1 MLILVAVVGLFA
13 VGLAAAAASMR
24 RPNPAAER
32 LSMLR
37 DGQVDTAL
45 RRVTEAAEDSILR
58 STGRGL
64 GRAAVG
70 LLPASLYRRVD
81 ASLQAAGRPVTTPG
95 FLLLAIVVMFVAVL
109 LGVSLAT
116 SVEGMPAFGRLIV
129 LFASIGFGIA
139 FPAVWLRNRVRAR
152 RREIWRSLPD
162 ASDLLTTCVEAGLGV
177 DAAFV
182 RVAQEIDGP
191 LREEFATMLREISL
205 GKPREEAMR
214 DVGRRSQV
222 EELDGLLT
230 AVRQAQESG
239 TSLARVLRA
248 QAHHVRTRRKL
259 MAEEQARLVPA
270 RMTFP
275 IIFLTVPTVFLLILG
290 PVAIKI
296 FDVLPI

>member
-1 MLILVAVVGLFA
+1 MLILVAVLGLIA
-13 VGLAAAAASMR
+13 IALAAVAASFS
-24 RPNPAAER
+24 RPNAAAER
-32 LSMLR
+32 LTALSEN
-37 DGQVDTAL
+37 QPNTAL
-45 RRVTEAAEDSILR
+45 RRVTEAAADSVLR

-64 GRAAVG
+64 GRAVVG
-70 LLPASLYRRVD
+70 LLPTSMYRRID
-81 ASLQAAGRPVTTPG
+81 ATLQAAGRPVTTPG
-95 FLLLAIVVMFVAVL
+95 FVLMAGVVLFVALLFGVALATSGGVPPIGRIAVL
-109 LGVSLAT
+109 LVS
-116 SVEGMPAFGRLIV
+116 V
-129 LFASIGFGIA
+129 GFGFA
-139 FPAVWLRNRVRAR
+139 LPAVWLRNRVRAR
-152 RREIWRSLPD
+152 RRAIWRSLPD

-182 RVAQEIDGP
+182 RVAEEIDGP

-205 GKPREEAMR
+205 GKPREEAMS

-275 IIFLTVPTVFLLILG
+275 IVFLTVPTVFVLILG
-290 PVAIKI
+290 PVGIKI
-296 FDVLPI
+296 FDVLPV